1 MTDWSALEGAAAALR
16 RLNRLVGGH
25 EVPDELL
32 GEVTAAVDAL
42 VARIGSVP
50 VRDKRADMEAM
61 MPDLRGGIAPVETP
75 IGEPFAFD
83 AMSVAGGRMS
93 PSAPDFA
100 VRRAGPNSAA
110 ATVVADAMFQGP
122 PERIH
127 GGVVAMLFDEIM
139 GATNRVSGNRGF
151 TARLSVNY
159 RAGAPIGRPV
169 EFQAWVDSVEGRKIH
184 VRAEA
189 RDGEVVF
196 ADAEALFVTPRD
208 GMF

>member
-1 MTDWSALEGAAAALR
+1 VTDWAALEGAAAALR
-16 RLNRLVGGH
+16 RLNRLVGGY
-25 EVPDELL
+25 EVPADVLAEVRAAAEALVERI
-32 GEVTAAVDAL
+32 GEV
-42 VARIGSVP
+42 P
-50 VRDKRADMEAM
+50 MRDKRADMEAM
-61 MPDLRGGIAPVETP
+61 MPDLRGGIAPVDTP

-93 PSAPDFA
+93 PSAPEFA
-100 VRRAGPNSAA
+100 VRRAGPNSAV

-151 TARLSVNY
+151 TARLVVNY
-159 RAGAPIGRPV
+159 RAGAPIRRPV
-169 EFQAWVDSVEGRKIH
+169 EFQAWVESVEGRKIH

-196 ADAEALFVTPRD
+196 ADAEALFGTPRD
-208 GMF
+208 GVF

>member
-1 MTDWSALEGAAAALR
+1 MTDWAALEGAAASLR
-16 RLNRLVGGH
+16 RLNRLVGGY
-25 EVPDELL
+25 EVPPELL
-32 GEVTAAVDAL
+32 AEVQAVAGALADRIGEV
-42 VARIGSVP
+42 P
-50 VRDKRADMEAM
+50 MRDKRADMEEM
-61 MPDLRGGIAPVETP
+61 MPDLRGGPVEMP
-75 IGEPFAFD
+75 VGEPFAFD
-83 AMSVAGGRMS
+83 AMSVAGGRMN
-93 PSAPDFA
+93 PAAPEFA
-100 VRRAGPNSAA
+100 VRRAAANSAV

-151 TARLSVNY
+151 TARLAVNY
-159 RAGAPIGRPV
+159 RAGAPIRRPL
-169 EFQAWVDSVEGRKIH
+169 EFQAWVEAVEGRKIH

-196 ADAEALFVTPRD
+196 ADAEALFVTPPD

>member
-1 MTDWSALEGAAAALR
+1 VTDWAALEGAAAALR
-16 RLNRLVGGH
+16 RLNRLVGGY
-25 EVPDELL
+25 EVPADVLAEVRAAAEALVERI
-32 GEVTAAVDAL
+32 GEV
-42 VARIGSVP
+42 P
-50 VRDKRADMEAM
+50 MRDKRADMEAM
-61 MPDLRGGIAPVETP
+61 MPDLRGGIAPVDTP

-93 PSAPDFA
+93 PSAPEFA
-100 VRRAGPNSAA
+100 VRRAGPNSAV

-151 TARLSVNY
+151 TARLVVNY
-159 RAGAPIGRPV
+159 RAGAPIRRPV
-169 EFQAWVDSVEGRKIH
+169 EFQAWVESVEGRKIH

-208 GMF
+208 GVF